1 MLPGFTDE
9 PGHAFI
15 LLDFNWGFKVRG
27 FGFRGSGALGFRVLG
42 LGLGA
47 EGLEFRL
54 LGAWGLECPG
64 PR

>member
-1 MLPGFTDE
+1 MHSFYWTLTGALRF
-9 PGHAFI
+9 GV
-15 LLDFNWGFKVRG
+15 LG